1 MPKILDL
8 LVKSFLVFLP
18 FSVFA
23 SVFLSFKVGIPGVN
37 YVKELLLLAIAGVAG
52 YAYFRDK
59 KWPELDKVDY
69 LILGYVA
76 WMLLST
82 LVNGSGMRSFV
93 YGGRYDFEFL
103 FAFVVFKHA
112 YAYLPGKVSE
122 YVRLFLLSASA
133 AIVIGLFV
141 RFVLHEEILL
151 HFGFSP
157 NLSNWKFG
165 GSVPIYHGIDGANV
179 RRFQGIF
186 DGPNPAAFFMIT
198 YLGLLFHFFRTKKEE
213 LFAVSVWGMMVF
225 GLILYTYSRS
235 ALVGTALGVGLLIAL
250 SLKTIWKK
258 YRRSVFVAIPVVA
271 LLSLAFYVKF
281 EGSMDRIVL
290 REGSSKGHFD
300 RMITGIERFKENPV
314 FGEGLA
320 SSGPAYRFVV
330 PQNADEHLYQGETK
344 KMEDYYIPESWYV
357 QQLVEG

>member
-69 LILGYVA
+69 LILGYVV

-82 LVNGSGMRSFV
+82 LVNGSGIRSFV

-165 GSVPIYHGIDGANV
+165 
-179 RRFQGIF
+179 
-186 DGPNPAAFFMIT
+186 
-198 YLGLLFHFFRTKKEE
+198 
-213 LFAVSVWGMMVF
+213 
-225 GLILYTYSRS
+225 
-235 ALVGTALGVGLLIAL
+235 
-250 SLKTIWKK
+250 
-258 YRRSVFVAIPVVA
+258 
-271 LLSLAFYVKF
+271 
-281 EGSMDRIVL
+281 
-290 REGSSKGHFD
+290 
-300 RMITGIERFKENPV
+300 
-314 FGEGLA
+314 
-320 SSGPAYRFVV
+320 
-330 PQNADEHLYQGETK
+330 
-344 KMEDYYIPESWYV
+344 
-357 QQLVEG
+357 